1 MALLSCRF
9 NDLSYPDQ
17 IVDGAGEGE
26 HPPPTLETLVSGLPH
41 QPNGLCPS
49 KNLLYRFAF
58 PLADPRGV
66 PEKHGRPGDLR
77 RGASRPAC
85 DQAVPGDGHTGPA
98 GAEEAKT
105 RDGPPDP

>member
-1 MALLSCRF
+1 MRRRFLFLSRASSRIRLLSVFCHRTSVLMALLSCRF

-58 PLADPRGV
+58 PLADPISRMAC
-66 PEKHGRPGDLR
+66 
-77 RGASRPAC
+77 GALINRTS
-85 DQAVPGDGHTGPA
+85 
-98 GAEEAKT
+98 
-105 RDGPPDP
+105 